1 MGERAGQDI
10 HQLLCSSRSATTL
23 QAYDRALESFRRW
36 QKEQPHEREKDDLTS
51 AAIFLAVRSRSVGS
65 GSMATF
71 ISALAYERFGRK
83 PEEAQKWAVLDEM
96 VRGKKRMEG
105 STQQKFASPHEVET
119 LLAASTTT
127 GWPEWRTDRIRI
139 LLVLLFYGL
148 LRISEALNLNKD
160 DVREERKFWSFRI
173 RRSKSDQGA
182 TGASIFIQKSVWFDS
197 AFERSRMRTAGSL
210 LLTNDRGDEWS
221 ANAASSEI
229 KRRGGATHALEDGTE
244 TAAIQRRGRWR
255 NPRSMNPYV
264 SASVATQ
271 GGPARIPS
279 DLCCFE

>member
-10 HQLLCSSRSATTL
+10 HDLLCSTRSAATL
-23 QAYDRALESFRRW
+23 QTYDRAIETFRRW
-36 QKEQPHEREKDDLTS
+36 QKEKPHEREKDDLTS

-83 PEEAQKWAVLDEM
+83 PEEAQQWAVLDEM
-96 VRGKKRMEG
+96 VRGKRRME
-105 STQQKFASPHEVET
+105 STTQQKFASPHEVEV
-119 LLAASTTT
+119 LLAETTST

-148 LRISEALNLNKD
+148 LRISEALSLKKD
-160 DVREERKFWSFRI
+160 DVKEERDFWSFRI
-173 RRSKSDQGA
+173 RRSKSDQQA

-197 AFERSRMRTAGSL
+197 ALSRSRSRPTGCHLIS
-210 LLTNDRGDEWS
+210 NDRGGEW
-221 ANAASSEI
+221 
-229 KRRGGATHALEDGTE
+229 RGGATHALEDGTE

-264 SASVATQ
+264 SASAATQ

-279 DLCCFE
+279 DLWLAV